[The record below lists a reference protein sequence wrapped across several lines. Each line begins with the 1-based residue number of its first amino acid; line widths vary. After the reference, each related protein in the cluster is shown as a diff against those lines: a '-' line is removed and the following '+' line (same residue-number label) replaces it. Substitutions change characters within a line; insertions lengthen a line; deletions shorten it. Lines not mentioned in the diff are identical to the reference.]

1 MSHYA
6 VFNTYVPLFHSSSGM
21 LAGRPAG
28 NLMTDTWSE
37 AHHHLDRVL
46 TFLLVVD
53 VVGAFVGVIRHD
65 GWFTT
70 VWLVAGLIA
79 GVIETPVNQSVTAI
93 RPPEDDEFANE
104 KELAEA
110 YAFARKFMEAS
121 NLLAATALAV
131 GFILGN
137 PWWSNLLVA
146 IFAWLIGLFGIPP
159 LCAPRNNSECDAE
172 RGSCDGGEVVAKG
185 LVGCNS

>member
-1 MSHYA
+1 
-6 VFNTYVPLFHSSSGM
+6 
-21 LAGRPAG
+21 
-28 NLMTDTWSE
+28 MTDTWSE

-159 LCAPRNNSECDAE
+159 REIIVRATPREVPVTAARSSPRDSSGATPDRSPC
-172 RGSCDGGEVVAKG
+172 GGRSRRLPATA
-185 LVGCNS
+185 

>member
-1 MSHYA
+1 L
-6 VFNTYVPLFHSSSGM
+6 V
-21 LAGRPAG
+21 
-28 NLMTDTWSE
+28 DI
-37 AHHHLDRVL
+37 L
-46 TFLLVVD
+46 TF
-53 VVGAFVGVIRHD
+53 D
-65 GWFTT
+65 GFFGPKFHILTPR
-70 VWLVAGLIA
+70 WLP
-79 GVIETPVNQSVTAI
+79 TPVNQSVTAI

-110 YAFARKFMEAS
+110 YAFAHKFMEAS

-131 GFILGN
+131 GFIVGN

-146 IFAWLIGLFGIPP
+146 IFAWLIGLFGIPA

>member
-1 MSHYA
+1 
-6 VFNTYVPLFHSSSGM
+6 
-21 LAGRPAG
+21 
-28 NLMTDTWSE
+28 MTDTWSE
-37 AHHHLDRVL
+37 AHRRLDRVL

-79 GVIETPVNQSVTAI
+79 GVIETSANQSIIAF

-104 KELAEA
+104 KELVEA
-110 YAFARKFMEAS
+110 YAFAREFVEAS
-121 NLLAATALAV
+121 NLFGATALAV

-159 LCAPRNNSECDAE
+159 LCAPRNNSECGAE
-172 RGSCDGGEVVAKG
+172 RGSCDGG
-185 LVGCNS
+185 